1 MKTVCVLF
9 GGVSTEHLISGRSAF
24 NIINGLKKAR
34 YHVVSVGITKKGKW
48 IRYDG
53 DLQAI
58 YDGTWEEE
66 AVSRPTPVLVD
77 DSGSGLSVKDFL
89 TTVAGCVPDVVFPAV
104 HGINCEDGT
113 LQGLLELSGIPY
125 VGCGVLASAAG
136 MDKLQAKRMF
146 QLAKIPQCRYVSLQR
161 KDIEHDI
168 EQAMDKVEKKVPY
181 PCFLK
186 PNNGG
191 SSVGTRRA
199 KGRAELKEGLMD
211 VMRYDRTVL
220 VEEFIPCR
228 EIETAVLGNEIPK
241 VAMIGEILT
250 SQNVEYYDYKAKYFD
265 PDGAVVCIP
274 ANLPEAASKEIARYA
289 KKAYKALGCA
299 GLARVDFFI
308 DRRNDR
314 VYINE
319 LNTLPGVTPISL
331 FPKAW
336 DASGIP
342 MDILVKKLCDLAVA
356 EKKSKARLELV

>member
-9 GGVSTEHLISGRSAF
+9 GGVSTEYLISGRSAF
-24 NIINGLKKAR
+24 NIIEALRKTK
-34 YHVVSVGITKKGKW
+34 YKVVCVGITKKGRW

-58 YDGTWEEE
+58 YDGTWEELAALSQGPVTIKTGE
-66 AVSRPTPVLVD
+66 A
-77 DSGSGLSVKDFL
+77 GLSVRDFIAAA
-89 TTVAGCVPDVVFPAV
+89 AGCVPDVIFPAV

-125 VGCGVLASAAG
+125 VGCGVLSSALG
-136 MDKLQAKRMF
+136 MDKLAAKQMF
-146 QLAKIPQCRYVSLQR
+146 RLARIPQCKYLSLSR
-161 KDIEHDI
+161 REVEKNIG
-168 EQAMDKVEKKVPY
+168 QAIVKVEKKVSY

-191 SSVGTRRA
+191 SSVGTRAVRN
-199 KGRAELKEGLMD
+199 REELREGLLD
-211 VMRYDRTVL
+211 VVSYDRTIL

-228 EIETAVLGNEIPK
+228 EIETAVMGNEFPK
-241 VAMIGEILT
+241 VALLGEILT
-250 SQNVEYYDYKAKYFD
+250 SQNVQYYDYVAKYFD
-265 PDGAVVCIP
+265 PNGATVCIP
-274 ANLPEAASKEIARYA
+274 ANLPEKTAKEIARYA

-314 VYINE
+314 ITINE
-319 LNTLPGVTPISL
+319 LNSLPGFTPISL

-336 DASGIP
+336 IASGLS
-342 MDILVKKLCDLAVA
+342 MESLVKKLCDLAVA
-356 EKKSKARLELV
+356 EKKSKTRQELL